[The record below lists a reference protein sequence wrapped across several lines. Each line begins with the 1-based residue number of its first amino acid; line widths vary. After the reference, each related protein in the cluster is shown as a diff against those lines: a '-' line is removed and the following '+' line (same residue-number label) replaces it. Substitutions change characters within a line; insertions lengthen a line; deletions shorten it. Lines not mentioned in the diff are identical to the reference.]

1 MNDLLS
7 GGVPTC
13 SNPQSVS
20 STDSLNTA
28 IGQASCPEATVVEEG
43 MKESATAA

>member
-20 STDSLNTA
+20 RTDSLNTTIA
-28 IGQASCPEATVVEEG
+28 QASCPELPSLKRG
-43 MKESATAA
+43 